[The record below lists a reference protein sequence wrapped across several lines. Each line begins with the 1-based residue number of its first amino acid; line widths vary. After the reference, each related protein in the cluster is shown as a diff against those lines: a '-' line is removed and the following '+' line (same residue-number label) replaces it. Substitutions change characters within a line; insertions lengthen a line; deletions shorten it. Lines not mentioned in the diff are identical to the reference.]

1 MRLDQCDE
9 IAFLWRERESKR
21 GAREER
27 EKERERD
34 ESERERSFRHKTF
47 RLVNAIGLE

>member
-1 MRLDQCDE
+1 M
-9 IAFLWRERESKR
+9 WRERESKR